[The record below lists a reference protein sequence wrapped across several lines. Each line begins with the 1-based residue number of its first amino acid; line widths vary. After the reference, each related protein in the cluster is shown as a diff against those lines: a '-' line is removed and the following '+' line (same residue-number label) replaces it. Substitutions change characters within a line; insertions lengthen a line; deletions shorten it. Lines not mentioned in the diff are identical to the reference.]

1 MTEAYEHA
9 GERNVA
15 AHVVSD
21 FKTNR
26 YDPASGTLRFTA
38 AQAHAFALAERHYA
52 EFFAQ
57 PATEMGDVPSAVEIR
72 QRLQGVYATARA
84 GTSTDFVSLAV

>member
-1 MTEAYEHA
+1 MEFGSVFGHGAYLGPDFTADYLRRSAVSVTATYEQE

-26 YDPASGTLRFTA
+26 YDPASGTLRLTA
-38 AQAHAFALAERHYA
+38 AQAHAFADAERHC
-52 EFFAQ
+52 
-57 PATEMGDVPSAVEIR
+57 PARRTVTR
-72 QRLQGVYATARA
+72 
-84 GTSTDFVSLAV
+84 